1 MAITLTEINNTLIS
15 MVDEQRETK
24 SVMQSIAD
32 KITASAERDEKARLK
47 FLNNKGSGASAG
59 NIRSAAPSAAG
70 GNSGGLLGG
79 MLGGLGGKC
88 LAERRGL
95 LD

>member
-70 GNSGGLLGG
+70 GNSGANAHPRQFGNHSFCFYGIHL
-79 MLGGLGGKC
+79 
-88 LAERRGL
+88 
-95 LD
+95 